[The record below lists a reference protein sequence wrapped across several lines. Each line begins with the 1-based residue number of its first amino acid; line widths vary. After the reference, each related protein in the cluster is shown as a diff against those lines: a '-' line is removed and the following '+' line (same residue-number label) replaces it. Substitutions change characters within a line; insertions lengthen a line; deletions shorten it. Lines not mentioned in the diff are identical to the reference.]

1 VNSAH
6 LMAFA
11 AEHQLLVFALLGLT
25 AAILYTE
32 FTRLTSGYKSVDPGG
47 LTALINRQNALLVD
61 VSAQADFEKGHIAGA
76 RNVQP
81 SQFDPENKVLAG
93 VRDLPVVVTCRSGM
107 ASSAAAR
114 KLAKAG
120 FKQVFWLDGGLAAW
134 QQANLP
140 LVKGRA

>member
-1 VNSAH
+1 MNNAR

-11 AEHQLLVFALLGLT
+11 ADHQLLVFALLGLT

-32 FTRLTSGYKSVDPGG
+32 LTRLTSGFKAVEPGA

-61 VSAQADFEKGHIAGA
+61 VSALADFEKGHIAGA
-76 RNVQP
+76 KNVQP
-81 SQFDPENKVLAG
+81 SHFDPENKVLAA

-120 FKQVFWLDGGLAAW
+120 FKQVYWLDGGVAAW
-134 QQANLP
+134 QQADLP
-140 LVKGRA
+140 VAKGKN

>member
-1 VNSAH
+1 MNSDH

-11 AEHQLLVFALLGLT
+11 ADHQALALALLGLT
-25 AAILYTE
+25 AAIIYTE
-32 FTRLTSGYKSVDPGG
+32 VARLTSGFKSVDPGG

-61 VSAQADFEKGHIAGA
+61 VSALADFEKGHIAGA
-76 RNVQP
+76 KNVQP
-81 SQFDPENKVLAG
+81 SQFDPENKVLAA
-93 VRDLPVVVTCRSGM
+93 VRDLPVVVTCRNGP

-120 FKQVFWLDGGLAAW
+120 FKQVYWLDGGLTAW

-140 LVKGRA
+140 LVKGKA